1 MDLFPLESRQNI
13 FSSAIY
19 MPLVEWRPLALYCL
33 WVFENHLRVKEKER
47 AKNLLGR
54 RKLTLV
60 RMEACTLELLMKSLL
75 PNYVKKHNMFGM
87 RSAQLLTDT
96 KEPSTAK
103 ERQHKHA
110 ERRKASGKKQSK
122 RVRENKLSGHFT
134 EKKNPPTMHAS

>member
-1 MDLFPLESRQNI
+1 
-13 FSSAIY
+13 
-19 MPLVEWRPLALYCL
+19 
-33 WVFENHLRVKEKER
+33 
-47 AKNLLGR
+47 
-54 RKLTLV
+54 
-60 RMEACTLELLMKSLL
+60 MKSLL

-134 EKKNPPTMHAS
+134 EKKTLLLCTRLNEAVGVEHNYILKWR